1 MRDII
6 DKSIANIEEIEI
18 LEVDEEQKSD

>member
-6 DKSIANIEEIEI
+6 DKSISNIEEIEI
-18 LEVDEEQKSD
+18 WEVDEEQKSD